1 MIRRKEGRC
10 GVTEGLAHVV
20 DSIGGIAATI
30 PARSWAMDRLSDLLL
45 AIIGLAGG
53 FSVGSAFVALL
64 IVLDLI
70 PRLVQLTRAHRR
82 SWLFES
88 AILIGALYWIC
99 ADQFR
104 WILGWPPAAL
114 LVPSI
119 FHGVFVGMFAAAL
132 TEVLNVLP
140 IIAKRLRLKP
150 YLFPLLIAMM
160 LGKVAGSLVEWLWL
174 D

>member
-1 MIRRKEGRC
+1 MGDW
-10 GVTEGLAHVV
+10 LADIV
-20 DSIGGIAATI
+20 
-30 PARSWAMDRLSDLLL
+30 L

-70 PRLVQLTRAHRR
+70 PRLVQLTSAHRR

-88 AILIGALYWIC
+88 AILIGAVYWIC

-104 WILGWPPAAL
+104 WVLGWSAGILLIPA
-114 LVPSI
+114 V
-119 FHGVFVGMFAAAL
+119 FQGVFVGMFAAAL

-150 YLFPLLIAMM
+150 YLFTLLIAMM

>member
-1 MIRRKEGRC
+1 M
-10 GVTEGLAHVV
+10 TDGLALIV
-20 DSIGGIAATI
+20 DSIGGNAAMVA
-30 PARSWAMDRLSDLLL
+30 ARSWAMSRGADLLL
-45 AIIGLAGG
+45 AVIGLAGG
-53 FSVGSAFVALL
+53 LSVGSAFVALL

-70 PRLVQLTRAHRR
+70 PRLVQLTKAHRR

-88 AILIGALYWIC
+88 AILTGSVYWIC

-104 WILGWPPAAL
+104 WVLGWPPAVL

-119 FHGVFVGMFAAAL
+119 FQGVFVGMFAAAL

-150 YLFPLLIAMM
+150 NLFPLLIALM
-160 LGKVAGSLVEWLWL
+160 LGKVVGSLVEWLWL
-174 D
+174 K